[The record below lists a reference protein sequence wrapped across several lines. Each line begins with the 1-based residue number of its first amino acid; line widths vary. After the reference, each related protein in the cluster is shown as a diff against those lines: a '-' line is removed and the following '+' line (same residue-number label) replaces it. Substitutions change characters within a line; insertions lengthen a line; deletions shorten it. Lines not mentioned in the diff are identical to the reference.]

1 MGMGDKDKMDHAVPQ
16 KLQALIVKAVIAGTP
31 IPNGKGGQ
39 LRAPSLEAVCR
50 HEGSPEAMHAYQDI
64 SRHGKLRNNLI
75 NPATFQGDV
84 LTFTCCTDREFNRC
98 ITGSDTP
105 HGTQKIY
112 HVRLNFTCLT
122 CRNKVSGL
130 QCGRLRA
137 EVMDDQGWFKM
148 TGLTPKS
155 TKLGKVSK
163 EDELAQSHLATM
175 ARDGN
180 WSKLPCFRCGEL
192 CPHLG
197 AFARN
202 QCTKKKKGGKTG
214 SRCGGSYADKGISW
228 YDGRGAHALV
238 KHLATLENA
247 MT

>member
-16 KLQALIVKAVIAGTP
+16 KLQALIVKAAIAGTP

-39 LRAPSLEAVCR
+39 LRAPSLEAVHR
-50 HEGSPEAMHAYQDI
+50 HEGSPEAMHARL
-64 SRHGKLRNNLI
+64 SRHGKHGNNLI

-84 LTFTCCTDREFNRC
+84 LTFTRCTDREINRC
-98 ITGSDTP
+98 ITGTDKP
-105 HGTQKIY
+105 HASTSSRNNQ
-112 HVRLNFTCLT
+112 LTFTCLT
-122 CRNKVSGL
+122 CRNKVIGL
-130 QCGRLRA
+130 HCGRLREA
-137 EVMDDQGWFKM
+137 APDDQGWFKG

-163 EDELAQSHLATM
+163 EDELARSHLATM

-238 KHLATLENA
+238 KHLANLENA